1 MPVDKVPS
9 KKKRSILSP
18 VVQVPNKR
26 PRLILPPPP
35 PYKIVDSKVVPN
47 KAPKIQKVLSELWS
61 SIESSEEDSI
71 VEVSSVDE
79 IEDDDRPHI
88 SYSSE
93 EDEQSNCSVSFYEAD
108 DEIV

>member
-1 MPVDKVPS
+1 MDNIPR

-26 PRLILPPPP
+26 PRLVLPPPP
-35 PYKIVDSKVVPN
+35 PFKMIDGKVVPN
-47 KAPKIQKVLSELWS
+47 KSPKIQKVLSELWS
-61 SIESSEEDSI
+61 SIESSEEEAVI
-71 VEVSSVDE
+71 EVSSDE
-79 IEDDDRPHI
+79 VEDDDMPHL

-93 EDEQSNCSVSFYEAD
+93 EDEQSNCSVSFVEAD

>member
-1 MPVDKVPS
+1 VDNTRS
-9 KKKRSILSP
+9 KKKRSVLSP

-47 KAPKIQKVLSELWS
+47 KTPKIQRVLSELWS
-61 SIESSEEDSI
+61 SVDSSKEDSV

-79 IEDDDRPHI
+79 IEDDDMPHL